1 MGDHNGLLKL
11 ILNHYRNTKQIRSL
25 EELRNESELF
35 PGVKFRRWF
44 CMPAGVALQFCV
56 GSVYAFSVLNK
67 PVDEHVDGMISNRT
81 PITFTI
87 AIALLGFSAALM
99 GPWLERNGP
108 RKAALLGTSLFFL
121 GNLLA
126 SLALYLKWMWLIW
139 IGYGLVGGAGIGLCY
154 IAPVSALQKWFPD
167 RRGLASGVAVAGFG
181 SGSIAMAKVQVW
193 LLALVGLPSTFLIL
207 GCIYFIVMALAS
219 FVLRSPPPNYQPKA
233 MREIEQTK
241 QNSISVADEQ
251 TLITDLKSVDFRL
264 MYLAFLANIM
274 FGLVLI
280 SRFSNIVT
288 DIFGRGKDEAASVV
302 AINGGFNLAGRL
314 IFSLFSDFLA
324 ILAIFSTL
332 TDTKAYYPFL
342 AAMWIL
348 TSCYGAGFSVI
359 PAFLSDKF
367 GTYNVGACHGVILT
381 AWSTAGIVGG
391 IIFTLL
397 FNDLND
403 PENPS
408 NPFAYNVNSWWL
420 LAVVVVGWGA
430 ALMVTPTE
438 RDQLVWRFFMCRHE
452 TPQLEGSNKLK
463 LEEVQPVQ

>member
-241 QNSISVADEQ
+241 HFV
-251 TLITDLKSVDFRL
+251 
-264 MYLAFLANIM
+264 
-274 FGLVLI
+274 
-280 SRFSNIVT
+280 
-288 DIFGRGKDEAASVV
+288 GRKNCYVFMLSTQ
-302 AINGGFNLAGRL
+302 
-314 IFSLFSDFLA
+314 LA